1 MKFLPASFILFAA
14 ASTIPAIGQSSAKSN
29 LVSPT
34 TGATVAS
41 TATASA
47 PAAPTTT
54 PSATTASATTP
65 SATAVAKP
73 AEAAAPTLNAGA
85 IRSDIAHQ
93 DKVIKNQIDAQQSL
107 LKKNQE
113 LAKEAAKLDE
123 KNRKL
128 ADKNKKLEAKN
139 RAFNTE
145 KKTIEAQ
152 NADLVKKNEAIKAA
166 EKPIATVAR

>member
-14 ASTIPAIGQSSAKSN
+14 ASTIPAIGQSSTKSN

-34 TGATVAS
+34 AGATVAS
-41 TATASA
+41 TSTASA
-47 PAAPTTT
+47 PATPTTT
-54 PSATTASATTP
+54 PSATT
-65 SATAVAKP
+65 VAKP
-73 AEAAAPTLNAGA
+73 AETAAPALNAGA
-85 IRSDIAHQ
+85 IRSDIARQ

-128 ADKNKKLEAKN
+128 AD
-139 RAFNTE
+139 
-145 KKTIEAQ
+145 
-152 NADLVKKNEAIKAA
+152 
-166 EKPIATVAR
+166 